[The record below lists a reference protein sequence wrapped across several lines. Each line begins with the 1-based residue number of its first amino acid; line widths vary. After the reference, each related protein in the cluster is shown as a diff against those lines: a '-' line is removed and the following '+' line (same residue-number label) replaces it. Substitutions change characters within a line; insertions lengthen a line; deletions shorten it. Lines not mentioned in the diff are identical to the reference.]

1 LTGFPAP
8 ALDSDPGFAG
18 MTNTSEYCVATLAV
32 MLSLALCRKSN
43 PTTTRGEVGEGR
55 IFDIPRF
62 LFAEPNE
69 LYELYEP
76 YESF

>member
-1 LTGFPAP
+1 
-8 ALDSDPGFAG
+8 

-69 LYELYEP
+69 LYEP
-76 YESF
+76 YELHELHEPNEPNEPSF